1 MDFNATW
8 ALTKKKIVKELKETK
23 DDAIRLIRFLRSC
36 DHDHNGGAGYQFIR
50 RLFHLPILGWKLKT
64 DILIKP
70 KWATS
75 EGSENAYTIKETW
88 VKDNVRDLAGTGY
101 VRCYGLHDN
110 ILWWGVRNYIKI
122 HGGEVADNR
131 GNLQTATTLNN
142 SMKSNAVK
150 SFRRA
155 MARGALPTMDL
166 QKIGLLLLIGGGAIL
181 GMYLMGWI

>member
-1 MDFNATW
+1 MDFDA
-8 ALTKKKIVKELKETK
+8 ALTITKKKFIKDLKETK

-36 DHDHNGGAGYQFIR
+36 DHDHNGGVCYQIIR

-70 KWATS
+70 KWATA
-75 EGSENAYTIKETW
+75 EGSDNAYTIKEIW
-88 VKDNVRDLAGTGY
+88 VKDRIRDLAGTGY

-110 ILWWGVRNYIKI
+110 ILWWGVRNYIRI

-142 SMKSNAVK
+142 SMKSNAFK
-150 SFRRA
+150 KFRRT
-155 MARGALPTMDL
+155 MAHAALHTMDI

-181 GMYLMGWI
+181 GMYLLGWI